1 MTQNKEGI
9 PPVATLSI
17 ALYVLRR
24 SMSDKQRR
32 ARGGNFVIGFI
43 NINKYTS
50 ASENVHLCLKTHQL
64 GHISVA
70 TGRTPSLFCANDYG
84 SQVTAFLHKTEEL
97 SLQKI
102 CIYILRADIF
112 SNIVIFNTYLCLM
125 TEPITHRSR
134 TTTIAAPAAAT
145 IIV

>member
-50 ASENVHLCLKTHQL
+50 ASENVHLCLKTYQL

-70 TGRTPSLFCANDYG
+70 TGRIPSLFCALN
-84 SQVTAFLHKTEEL
+84 K
-97 SLQKI
+97 
-102 CIYILRADIF
+102 
-112 SNIVIFNTYLCLM
+112 
-125 TEPITHRSR
+125 
-134 TTTIAAPAAAT
+134 
-145 IIV
+145 